1 MAKVQFVTPDGA
13 AQIEAPTCGGG
24 RIQSRAYFNKEAD
37 PLHLQVHAL
46 TAGTVLNAGSLE
58 TDTLVYVW
66 MGAVIVQGVRLVERS
81 SLIVE
86 CGAFAEMSA
95 VDNATTLLFFTPK
108 GQRPGER
115 SAPRL
120 RLLPRERVPCNRDL
134 GSQGLAGG
142 ALHADASPSS
152 CHLWLHENDFYVG
165 GNPVA
170 VHSHS
175 EDEIIFVRD
184 GELRVGPRG
193 YGPGTALAIAAN
205 TKYGFEVGPAGLSF
219 VNFRAAAPTYM
230 SSDGAYSMDEAEFWR
245 SQTGRPEYLELPG
258 GNFERGNYD

>member
-1 MAKVQFVTPDGA
+1 MAKVQFVTADGT
-13 AQIEAPTCGGG
+13 APIDAPSSAGG
-24 RIQSRAYFNKEAD
+24 RVQSRTYFNKEAD
-37 PLHLQVHAL
+37 PLHLQVYEL
-46 TAGTVLNAGSLE
+46 TAGAVFYAGSPK

-66 MGAVIVQGVRLVERS
+66 LGAVAVQGVGLVERS

-86 CGAFAEMSA
+86 SGAFAEISA
-95 VDNATTLLFFTPK
+95 VDTAATLLVFTPK
-108 GQRPGER
+108 KQPAGER

-134 GSQGLAGG
+134 AGQGFAGG

-170 VHSHS
+170 MHSHS

-184 GELRVGPRG
+184 GELRVGNRAYGRG
-193 YGPGTALAIAAN
+193 AALAIAAN

-219 VNFRAAAPTYM
+219 VNFRASAPTYT
-230 SSDGAYSMDEAEFWR
+230 SADGATSMDEAEFWR
-245 SQTGRPEYLELPG
+245 SQTGRPEYLELPPG
-258 GNFERGNYD
+258 

>member
-1 MAKVQFVTPDGA
+1 MAKVQFVTPDA
-13 AQIEAPTCGGG
+13 AALIEVPSSGDA

-37 PLHLQVHAL
+37 PLHLQVHEL
-46 TAGTVLNAGSLE
+46 TADTVLNAGSPE

-66 MGAVIVQGVRLVERS
+66 MGAVVVQGVRLAERS

-86 CGAFAEMSA
+86 RGASAAISA
-95 VDNATTLLFFTPK
+95 VDNAAKLLFFTPK
-108 GQRPGER
+108 KPRPGEQT
-115 SAPRL
+115 APRL

-134 GSQGLAGG
+134 GGQGLAGG

-175 EDEIIFVRD
+175 EDEIIFVRE
-184 GELRVGPRG
+184 GGLRVGNRT
-193 YGPGTALAIAAN
+193 YGPGTALAVAAN
-205 TKYGFEVGPAGLSF
+205 TNYGFHVGPAGLSF
-219 VNFRAAAPTYM
+219 VNFRASAPTYK
-230 SSDGAYSMDEAEFWR
+230 SSDGTYSMDEAEFWR
-245 SQTGRPEYLELPG
+245 SQTGRPEYLELPA
-258 GNFERGNYD
+258 D

>member
-1 MAKVQFVTPDGA
+1 MARVEFVTREKA
-13 AQIEAPTCGGG
+13 APMEAPSG
-24 RIQSRAYFNKEAD
+24 RGLIQSRAYFNRETD
-37 PLHLQVHAL
+37 PLRLHVHELAPD
-46 TAGTVLNAGSLE
+46 TVVNVGSPG

-66 MGAVIVQGVRLVERS
+66 MGAVAVQGVHLAERS

-86 CGAFAEMSA
+86 RGAPAEISA
-95 VDNATTLLFFTPK
+95 VDNAATLLFFTPK
-108 GQRPGER
+108 KQRPGEQG
-115 SAPRL
+115 APRL

-134 GSQGLAGG
+134 GGQGLAGG

-184 GELRVGPRG
+184 GELRVGNRG
-193 YGPGTALAIAAN
+193 YGPGTAVAIAAH
-205 TKYGFEVGPAGLSF
+205 TKYGFQVGRTGLSF
-219 VNFRAAAPTYM
+219 VNFRASAPTYK
-230 SSDGAYSMDEAEFWR
+230 SSDGTHSMDEAEFWR
-245 SQTGRPEYLELPG
+245 SQTGRPEYLELPAG
-258 GNFERGNYD
+258 